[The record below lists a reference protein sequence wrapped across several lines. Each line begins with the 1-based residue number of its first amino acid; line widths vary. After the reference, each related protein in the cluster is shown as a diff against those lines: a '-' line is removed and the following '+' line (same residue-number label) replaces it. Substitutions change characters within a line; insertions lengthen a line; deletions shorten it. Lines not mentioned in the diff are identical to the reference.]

1 MQINVIRSSRK
12 SCSLEIGIDLTV
24 TARVPQKYTDEQVER
39 FIGRNSQWIAA
50 NIEKQ
55 KQRNA
60 ALSMPA
66 DTDAELLKRK
76 AHQTLPL
83 LIEKYSRMTGL
94 VPTGVHITS
103 ARKRLGSCS
112 SKNSLNFSY
121 MLMLYPPEAIE
132 YVVLHEIAHIKEH
145 NHSKRFY
152 ALIERYMPDYRE
164 RIKLIRG

>member
-1 MQINVIRSSRK
+1 MQINVIRSRRR
-12 SCSLEIGIDLTV
+12 SCSLEIGTDLTV
-24 TARVPQKYTDEQVER
+24 TARVPLKYTDEQVR
-39 FIGRNSQWIAA
+39 LFVQRNSQWISAHL
-50 NIEKQ
+50 ERQ
-55 KQRNA
+55 KKRNA
-60 ALSMPA
+60 ALDMPA
-66 DTDAELLKRK
+66 DTDAELLKQK
-76 AHQTLPL
+76 ARQILPP
-83 LIEKYSRMTGL
+83 LIEKYSRLTGL
-94 VPTGVHITS
+94 VPTGMHITS

-121 MLMLYPPEAIE
+121 MLMLYPREAIE